1 MNQASMQRHPNSV
14 AKTMFT
20 VLLALLIPSLVQLHF
35 LGWGVLWQLLLSI
48 IFAYGFEIISLK
60 LRRRPLKP
68 FLTDGSAMVT
78 AVLFALCISPL
89 APWYISLIGMLF
101 AIVVGKHLYG
111 GLGNNIFNPAMLGFA
126 AVIVAF
132 PQAMSLWSNSLLSQL
147 SAYQSLTVILFGME
161 QSTLDAITAAT
172 PLSALQTG
180 LKQGLE
186 LSQITQQSTFI
197 AGTADWRWLAG
208 SAAVGGL
215 ILLYQKIITWH
226 QPLAFLL
233 SVIVVA
239 TCFHAYDSTAFIAAQ
254 QQLFIGG
261 IGLAAFFIVTDPTSG
276 CSSNLGRLIF
286 AIGAGGLTVLIRNL
300 GAFPDGIAFAVLL
313 MNMAAP
319 LLDRL
324 TIPKPYGHKK

>member
-1 MNQASMQRHPNSV
+1 MNQAPIHRRPNSV
-14 AKTMFT
+14 AKTMFST
-20 VLLALLIPSLVQLHF
+20 LLALLLPCLTQLLF
-35 LGWGVLWQLLLSI
+35 LGWGVLWQLLLSML
-48 IFAYGFEIISLK
+48 FAYGFEVISLK

-89 APWYISLIGMLF
+89 APWHISLIGMLF
-101 AIVVGKHLYG
+101 AILVGKHLYG

-126 AVIVAF
+126 AVMIAF
-132 PQAMSLWSNSLLSQL
+132 PQAMSLWTNTSLNQL
-147 SAYQSLTVILFGME
+147 SFEQSLSVILFGTE
-161 QSTLDAITAAT
+161 PAAVDALTAAT
-172 PLSALQTG
+172 PLSALQVG

-186 LSQITQQSTFI
+186 LPQITQHANFV
-197 AGTADWRWLAG
+197 ADAVGWRWIAI
-208 SAAVGGL
+208 SATVGGL

-233 SVIVVA
+233 SVTVVTA
-239 TCFHAYDSTAFIAAQ
+239 GFHAYDTTAFIAVE
-254 QQLFIGG
+254 QQLAIGG

-276 CSSNLGRLIF
+276 CSSNRGKLIF
-286 AIGAGGLTVLIRNL
+286 AAGAGGLTVLIRNL
-300 GAFPDGIAFAVLL
+300 GAFPDGIAFAILM

-324 TIPKPYGHKK
+324 TIPKPFGHKS